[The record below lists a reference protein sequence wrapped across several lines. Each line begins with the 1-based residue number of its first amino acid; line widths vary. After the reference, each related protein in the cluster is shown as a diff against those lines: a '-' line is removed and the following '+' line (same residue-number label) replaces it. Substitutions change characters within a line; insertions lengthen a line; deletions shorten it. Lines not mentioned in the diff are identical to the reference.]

1 MAVVVCS
8 RELDDVEL
16 DDNFEL
22 ALLLLLLVPGT
33 DDVVVDNGLDELEL
47 EIGDCEAAEVE
58 LDDAVLLVTGLT
70 TMKVELL
77 EVTVTLWLLC

>member
-1 MAVVVCS
+1 M
-8 RELDDVEL
+8 
-16 DDNFEL
+16 
-22 ALLLLLLVPGT
+22 PGT

-47 EIGDCEAAEVE
+47 ELGDCEAAEVE